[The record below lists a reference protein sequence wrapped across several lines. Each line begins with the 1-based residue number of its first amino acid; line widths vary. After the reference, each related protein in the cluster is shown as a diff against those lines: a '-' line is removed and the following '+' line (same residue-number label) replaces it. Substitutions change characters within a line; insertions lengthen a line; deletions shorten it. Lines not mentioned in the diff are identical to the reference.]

1 VTQRYFLPQ
10 LPSQGGDVGLPDS
23 EAHHA
28 VSVMRIKPGAE
39 LVLFDGQGN
48 EASATVRSVSR
59 REVRCDAAASVY
71 RPRQNRVRIHL
82 GVAMPKGDRAREL
95 VERLTELGVERLTP
109 LHCER
114 SPWETSDSAILK
126 WQRVVVESCKQSRRN
141 RLLRIEPAAPSADWW
156 EGDAESRAAEAAG
169 RGVSW
174 IAHPGGVRLAEA
186 FGQLPEVFGRDSA
199 EDEAGEESRPVVRI
213 AIGPEGGFTTAE
225 AAAAEQAGWTP
236 IGLGETIYRIETAA
250 VLIAAVIVV
259 GR

>member
-10 LPSQGGDVGLPDS
+10 LPLQGGDIGLPDS

-39 LVLFDGQGN
+39 LILFDGQGN

-59 REVRCDAAASVY
+59 REVRCDAAAAVY
-71 RPRQNRVRIHL
+71 RPRQNRVQLHL

-114 SPWETSDSAILK
+114 SQWEASASAILK
-126 WQRVVVESCKQSRRN
+126 WQRVVVEACKQSRRN
-141 RLLRIEPAAPSADWW
+141 KLLLIDAATPAADWW

-174 IAHPGGVRLAEA
+174 IAHPGGGPLVEA
-186 FGQLPEVFGRDSA
+186 IGQLPEVFQRDPA
-199 EDEAGEESRPVVRI
+199 ETKDGVESRPVVRI

-225 AAAAEQAGWTP
+225 AAAAEEAGWTP

-250 VLIAAVIVV
+250 VLVAAVIVV
-259 GR
+259 GG